1 MEGSAGLNVS
11 ERADALEFK
20 LMEELNAYATKSVL
34 YVSGE
39 VDPTNLKGNASAVLN
54 QRPGATMLIGPDP
67 RLKKMPE
74 RPTLQDFFRLRFA
87 STNHV
92 LQSAR
97 LARLNGCDEKIVF
110 ACLVHDIANA
120 GFIRSDHGWW
130 GAQLLEPYVDEEV
143 SWAIRAHQCLRF
155 FADEAAGYKYP
166 DQYVRLF
173 GADYVPEPYIREAYE
188 RARKHKWYMT
198 GRLITVNDLYSF
210 DPTVTVTLEDFEDVI
225 GRHFRQPKEGLGF
238 DDSPSAHMWRTIN
251 WPTRFL

>member
-1 MEGSAGLNVS
+1 MEGSSGLSVS

-97 LARLNGCDEKIVF
+97 LARRNGCDEKIVF
-110 ACLVHDIANA
+110 ACLLHDIANA

-130 GAQLLEPYVDEEV
+130 GAQLLEP
-143 SWAIRAHQCLRF
+143 
-155 FADEAAGYKYP
+155 
-166 DQYVRLF
+166 
-173 GADYVPEPYIREAYE
+173 
-188 RARKHKWYMT
+188 
-198 GRLITVNDLYSF
+198 
-210 DPTVTVTLEDFEDVI
+210 
-225 GRHFRQPKEGLGF
+225 
-238 DDSPSAHMWRTIN
+238 IN
-251 WPTRFL
+251 ACAFLPTRRRATNIPTSMCGCSAPTTYPSPISARPMSAPASTNGT

>member
-1 MEGSAGLNVS
+1 MEGSSGLSVS

-97 LARLNGCDEKIVF
+97 LARRNGCDEKIVF
-110 ACLVHDIANA
+110 ACLLHDIANA

-155 FADEAAGYKYP
+155 FADEAAGYQYP

-198 GRLITVNDLYSF
+198 ARLITVNDLYSF